1 MEKRVG
7 REGWHEREREREIE
21 GGERNI
27 HMRESDMGG

>member
-7 REGWHEREREREIE
+7 REGWHEREREIE
-21 GGERNI
+21 GVERNI